1 MRKHDKQLYRISSNL
16 KRWCALCLSLLL
28 LGGCAAPAED
38 SSSEPGTQAG
48 TEETE
53 DDKNGDEQTEE
64 DRGETS
70 LLNKDVIYRE
80 TLLDLQLP
88 MTREMKITGGGGVV
102 YFWGQN
108 WETDS
113 SLNTTIE
120 HIIVS
125 CDPETREVSTVY
137 PKEGQV
143 AGSMDI
149 RLGDSI
155 SGFAATQN
163 GDLVI
168 LACSKIS
175 WSEEHYR
182 LVKVDRTGK
191 PLWQTDI
198 GNVDMRGQMACSD
211 RYVYAVGDK
220 GINVYDLST
229 GASVTQIDWSGK
241 GSFGLYGIRY
251 LCPSADGK
259 LYVGYMQGESPMNWT
274 MATVTEDSWE
284 VGEPQNAS
292 WRGYYPSVESG
303 LTLGSTFM
311 MYNETSVAVGS
322 DGSENFT
329 EKINLLDSGIDGS
342 TMSGLTA
349 VKEGLFWAIRSDYG
363 DDGIFRERVCALT
376 KIPPEEVKEKTV
388 ITIACAYTSAIRER
402 ILAFNRESAEYQ
414 VKVIDYSVYPSYPT
428 NEQLTRLNLDIISEN
443 APDILY
449 LDGFEGMVDDYI
461 RQGLLEDLNTWID
474 ADPEID
480 RADYLNNV
488 FEAYEVNGGLYEL
501 PTSFIVQTL
510 SADREIVGSEPGL
523 TMEELKQLEKTYSE
537 YRLLGAHTDPNYFL
551 QLMLQFGTAMDTV
564 NGTCSFDSPEFI
576 EILKLVNQIA
586 AGDTA
591 DSRPAIFSNEY
602 IHNFEDF
609 RRQEIQ
615 YNPQGIQYTYIGF
628 PGVGGSGALIED
640 GTVSISFAITSQSE
654 HKEGAWAF
662 IRYFLGDEYQNQ
674 VATGSVAEF
683 PIKLSALNA
692 QRDAATKPISADGR
706 DEEGTFTVPGL
717 SEDRADELIA
727 YLKSLNQTGRM
738 DWEVYNIVVEEAGA
752 YFAGQK
758 TVQDVAKTIQGRV
771 WIYLA
776 EQQ

>member
-1 MRKHDKQLYRISSNL
+1 MRKHNKRLHRITGNL
-16 KRWCALCLSLLL
+16 KRWLALCLSLLL
-28 LGGCAAPAED
+28 LAGCAAPTGD
-38 SSSEPGTQAG
+38 DSSEPGTENGAEG
-48 TEETE
+48 T
-53 DDKNGDEQTEE
+53 DDEHSGDGQTEE
-64 DRGETS
+64 DKGETS

-88 MTREMKITGGGGVV
+88 MTREMKITSGGGVV
-102 YFWGQN
+102 YIWGQN

-125 CDPETREVSTVY
+125 CDPETGEVSTVY

-163 GDLVI
+163 GDMVI
-168 LACSKIS
+168 LTCSKIS
-175 WSEEHYR
+175 WSEEHFR

-191 PLWQTDI
+191 LLWTAD
-198 GNVDMRGQMACSD
+198 VEEMKRGSQVACGE
-211 RYVYAVGDK
+211 RYVYTVCD
-220 GINVYDLST
+220 NSLLVYDLKT
-229 GASVTQIDWSGK
+229 GKRENQIDCSALSG
-241 GSFGLYGIRY
+241 YGIQGIY
-251 LCPSADGK
+251 PALNGEVYIQCW
-259 LYVGYMQGESPMNWT
+259 VGESPY
-274 MATVTEDSWE
+274 SWDLL
-284 VGEPQNAS
+284 PID
-292 WRGYYPSVESG
+292 VESG
-303 LTLGSTFM
+303 QIGEAIDVPWKNHYLSCESGM
-311 MYNETSVAVGS
+311 AVGS
-322 DGSENFT
+322 EFMMDDDTAVSVWNVGEENFT

-428 NEQLTRLNLDIISEN
+428 NEQVTRLNLDMISEN

-480 RADYLNNV
+480 RADYLNNI

-501 PTSFIVQTL
+501 PTSFEINTL
-510 SADREIVGSEPGL
+510 KADAKYVGDVPGI
-523 TMEELKQLEKTYSE
+523 TMEELRQLGKKYPE
-537 YRLLGAHTDPNYFL
+537 YKLVDDSQSGFL
-551 QLMLQFGTAMDTV
+551 QDMLQFGTMMDTV
-564 NGTCSFDSPEFI
+564 NGTCNFDSEEFI
-576 EILKLVNQIA
+576 ELLEVAKELPETTTGDGRLSILQWA
-586 AGDTA
+586 
-591 DSRPAIFSNEY
+591 Y
-602 IHNFEDF
+602 IREFEDF
-609 RRQEIQ
+609 RRWEIQ
-615 YNPQGIQYTYIGF
+615 FNPNKVDYTYIGF
-628 PGVGGSGALIED
+628 PGIGGNGALIQSN
-640 GTVSISFAITSQSE
+640 GLSFAITSQSE
-654 HKEGAWAF
+654 HKEGAWEF
-662 IRYFLGDEYQNQ
+662 IRYYLGEEYQ
-674 VATGSVAEF
+674 TSVGLHVSAAEF
-683 PIKLSALNA
+683 PVKLSVLEQQAEN
-692 QRDAATKPISADGR
+692 ATKPISASGR
-706 DEEGTFTVPGL
+706 DEEGEFTVPGL
-717 SEDRADELIA
+717 SEDRADELMA
-727 YLKSLNQTGRM
+727 YLKSLNQTGRL
-738 DWEVYNIVVEEAGA
+738 DWDVYNIVVEEAGA
-752 YFAGQK
+752 FFAGQK

>member
-1 MRKHDKQLYRISSNL
+1 MRKHNKRLHRISNNWKSWL
-16 KRWCALCLSLLL
+16 ALCLSLLL
-28 LGGCAAPAED
+28 LAGCAAPTGD
-38 SSSEPGTQAG
+38 GNSEPGTENGAEG
-48 TEETE
+48 N
-53 DDKNGDEQTEE
+53 DDDHSGDEHTEE
-64 DRGETS
+64 DKGENS
-70 LLNKDVIYRE
+70 VLNKDVIYRE

-88 MTREMKITGGGGVV
+88 MTREMKITSGGGVV
-102 YFWGQN
+102 YLWGQN

-113 SLNTTIE
+113 SMNTTIE
-120 HIIVS
+120 HIIVC
-125 CDPETREVSTVY
+125 CDPVTGEVSTVY

-168 LACSKIS
+168 LTCSKIS

-191 PLWQTDI
+191 LLWQTDI
-198 GNVDMRGQMACSD
+198 GNVDMRGKMACSD

-251 LCPSADGK
+251 LCPSTDGK

-274 MATVTEDSWE
+274 MAVTTEENWE
-284 VGEPQNAS
+284 VGEPQNAP
-292 WRGYYPSVESG
+292 WRGYFTGVESG
-303 LTLGSTFM
+303 LSLGNVFM
-311 MYNETSVAVGS
+311 MYNETSVAVGN

-342 TMSGLTA
+342 TMIGLTA
-349 VKEGLFWAIRSDYG
+349 VKEGLFWAIRRDMEENGKYVEKVYS
-363 DDGIFRERVCALT
+363 LT
-376 KIPPEEVKEKTV
+376 KLPPEEVKEKTV
-388 ITIACAYTSAIRER
+388 ITIACPSTSALRER
-402 ILAFNRESAEYQ
+402 ILAFNRENTEYQ
-414 VKVIDYSVYPSYPT
+414 VKVIDYSIYPSYPT
-428 NEQLTRLNLDIISEN
+428 NERLTRLNLDMISEN

-449 LDGFEGMVDDYI
+449 LKRGFGTVDDYI

-480 RADYLNNV
+480 RGDYLNNI

-501 PTSFIVQTL
+501 PTSFVVSTL
-510 SADREIVGSEPGL
+510 SADQKFVGSEPGL
-523 TMEELKQLEKTYSE
+523 TMEELKQLEKEYPE
-537 YRLLGAHTDPNYFL
+537 YRMLGTHIGRDSF
-551 QLMLQFGTAMDTV
+551 LMLQFGTAIDTV
-564 NGTCSFDSPEFI
+564 NGTCSFDSPEFM
-576 EILKLVNQIA
+576 EILEMVKRFTEEDGTDQKTHILN
-586 AGDTA
+586 T
-591 DSRPAIFSNEY
+591 EY
-602 IHNFEDF
+602 LRNFEDF
-609 RRQEIQ
+609 RRKEIQ
-615 YNPQGIQYTYIGF
+615 HNPQRIQYTYIGF
-628 PGVGGSGALIED
+628 PGVGGSGALINNNTLEMR
-640 GTVSISFAITSQSE
+640 FAITSQSE
-654 HKEGAWAF
+654 NKEGAWQF

-674 VATGSVAEF
+674 VATGSAQEF
-683 PIKLSALNA
+683 PVKSSALELQAEN
-692 QRDAATKPISADGR
+692 ATKPISADGR
-706 DEEGTFTVPGL
+706 DEDGIFTVPGL
-717 SEDRADELIA
+717 SEARVDELME
-727 YLKSLNQTGRM
+727 YLKSLNQTVKRYG
-738 DWEVYNIVVEEAGA
+738 EVYNIVVEEAGA
-752 YFAGQK
+752 FFAGQK